1 MKESI
6 KIVYLILLECL
17 NFEESATVLARDYK
31 LCDNCHTR
39 LMAQIVEEFIISTKL
54 DPFRMYTAVAN
65 AAFDEANRDNFLNY
79 QAALEKEKSEGFQ
92 SFNCLK

>member
-6 KIVYLILLECL
+6 KVVYPILLECL
-17 NFEESATVLARDYK
+17 KFEESAIILARDHK

-39 LMAQIVEEFIISTKL
+39 LMAQIVDEFIISTKL

-65 AAFDEANRDNFLNY
+65 AAFLEGNRDKFLTY
-79 QAALEKEKSEGFQ
+79 QAVLEKEKSEGFK
-92 SFNCLK
+92 SFNSLK